1 MSDIQTIELNDLSS
15 LPSVNFGSGAELL
28 MNDKK
33 TGSGGDAIVSDIN
46 IGDLESLEKELSS
59 SINEIPDVSFKK
71 EPENSSTD
79 YHTSK
84 SGLFGEDENKGVTF
98 NIVETLGNPGDSSE
112 PKPEEVQ
119 INQETNPSKPM
130 DKTWDGFA
138 TFNDIPIGQDQQNKQ
153 PQMSKEDLLKEKFSI
168 LRKLED
174 LEKKGVNLSK
184 KYTMESSLLE
194 MQGEYETLIS
204 EKEKSNSVKFQ
215 GRMLMAAITGLEFLN
230 NKFDPFDLKLDG
242 WAEQINESVDD
253 YDEIFA
259 ELHDKYKS
267 KAKMAPELKLMF
279 QLGGG
284 AIMLH
289 MTNSMFKTS
298 MPGMDDIMRENPELM
313 EQFTRAAVDKMGDD
327 NPGLSGFMNNIMQPD
342 VPTPSGPP
350 PPPPVRTK
358 GAYAEPPPQ
367 RESSGRPDID
377 FGRGLDSDGITINES
392 FSLSD
397 EKEVQQKSKRVE
409 MEGPT
414 EINELLS
421 GLKSKSIEK
430 SNEVEEIESVKP
442 PKKKRGSNKN
452 TISLN
457 L

>member
-1 MSDIQTIELNDLSS
+1 MAESIELSDINGSIKN
-15 LPSVNFGSGAELL
+15 LPTVNFGPGAELL

-33 TGSGGDAIVSDIN
+33 TTSESIDTDIN
-46 IGDLESLEKELSS
+46 ISDIENLEKELSGDTEMKDIKIS
-59 SINEIPDVSFKK
+59 AMGDNGE
-71 EPENSSTD
+71 
-79 YHTSK
+79 YHSSK
-84 SGLFGEDENKGVTF
+84 SGLFNSDNEIKINILDSDLGEVNLPSVNELPT
-98 NIVETLGNPGDSSE
+98 
-112 PKPEEVQ
+112 
-119 INQETNPSKPM
+119 NQETKPKPV

-138 TFNDIPIGQDQQNKQ
+138 TFNDIPIGQGQENSK
-153 PQMSKEDLLKEKFSI
+153 PQMSKEELLKEKFTL

-174 LEKKGVNLSK
+174 LEKKGAELTK

-204 EKEKSNSVKFQ
+204 EKERSNSVKFQ
-215 GRMLMAAITGLEFLN
+215 GKMMMAAITGLEFLN

-242 WAEQINESVDD
+242 WAEQMNESIDD

-267 KAKMAPELKLMF
+267 KAKMSPELKLMF
-279 QLGGG
+279 QIGGG

-313 EQFTRAAVDKMGDD
+313 EQFTKAAVDKMGDQ

-342 VPTPSGPP
+342 IPTPSGPP
-350 PPPPVRTK
+350 PPPPVRVSESY
-358 GAYAEPPPQ
+358 GEP
-367 RESSGRPDID
+367 RTNRPDID
-377 FGRGLDSDGITINES
+377 YGRGLSSDGISINDS
-392 FSLSD
+392 FDISNEI
-397 EKEVQQKSKRVE
+397 EKQEKSSRPD
-409 MEGPT
+409 MEGPK

-421 GLKSKSIEK
+421 GLKVKQSIDKKDVNVDLSVQEK
-430 SNEVEEIESVKP
+430 SSN
-442 PKKKRGSNKN
+442 KKKKNKSDRN

>member
-430 SNEVEEIESVKP
+430 SNELEEIESVKP